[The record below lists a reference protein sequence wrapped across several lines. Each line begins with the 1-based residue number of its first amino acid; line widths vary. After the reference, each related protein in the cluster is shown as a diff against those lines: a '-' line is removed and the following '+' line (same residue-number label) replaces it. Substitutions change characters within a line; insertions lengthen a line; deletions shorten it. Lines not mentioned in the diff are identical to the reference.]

1 MEQRKAGINEPQKK
15 LKVISDIRK
24 KIYNIIRGSKD
35 FKNRLIDVFLDKNFI
50 FNVSAQPRLIFLL
63 KEKKDLDHIMSYFS
77 DTEIDFLDTSD
88 ILSGN
93 GKDLFFNAYSLMHS
107 KFLSQ
112 MIGFE
117 SVRLFFYSLSGMSQL
132 KKTQFV
138 YTLYGREKKK
148 GVINVVKGSR
158 LTNGAISIPELG
170 AEQIIALFDKFGV
183 QYKEMKV
190 LAEKKVLE

>member
-1 MEQRKAGINEPQKK
+1 MKQRKAEINEPQKK

-77 DTEIDFLDTSD
+77 DTEIDFLDTAD